1 MDHGPNPAGLTL
13 FVLGLGIGL
22 EAHILGVGIR
32 QITCGT
38 YIQSQQFGSA
48 TPRARTPPD
57 VVYVNTFRSF
67 FFKLVAAHRIELSFI
82 VVPLIGCY
90 GQVSGLALG
99 H

>member
-1 MDHGPNPAGLTL
+1 MTDAFKKYHYTKHYLIQPMDGPNPAGLTL

-57 VVYVNTFRSF
+57 VVYMNTFRSF
-67 FFKLVAAHRIELSFI
+67 FLN
-82 VVPLIGCY
+82 
-90 GQVSGLALG
+90 
-99 H
+99 